1 MIDYSMSN
9 DSDPA
14 DNVRRREFLVTTGS
28 VAGVGALAG
37 CLGGDSDDGDGG
49 DGGDNGAETFT
60 IGAVD
65 ARTGTLSPF
74 GERNERGFQL
84 ALDSINDTGIGP
96 NDAELSIRVED
107 SQSLPQ
113 PGIEAAQTL
122 VDQEGVPL
130 LIGAVGSG
138 VSMGIQDSVV
148 QGTDVVQISQNST
161 GAVLAERP
169 NLLRMSPNGAGKG
182 AELATLISDDGYDE
196 LALTYVNN
204 DYGVSLSDV
213 VVEEF
218 ESAGGE
224 VTASVA
230 HDEEQNTYSGTVS
243 ELVDTG
249 SEAVLFLTYAAEF
262 TNMINELVNRGVND
276 ELQIYGAESTI
287 ADEILANTPEG
298 SHNGM
303 VGITESAPVE
313 LETYQQFEEEFTN
326 TYDVEQPTV
335 WAAYAYD
342 AVTVAAIAIHVADEF
357 TGPAIDEVVRDVT
370 RPPGEEVT
378 SLAEAKEIVD
388 SGGDPEAIDYTGV
401 SGPID
406 LNENG
411 DPQGAYQIYR
421 VENHEYVFGE
431 YIV

>member
-1 MIDYSMSN
+1 MSN
-9 DSDPA
+9 
-14 DNVRRREFLVTTGS
+14 NNTHTTGVGRRDFLRATGG
-28 VAGVGALAG
+28 VAAVGALAG
-37 CLGGDSDDGDGG
+37 CLGDGG
-49 DGGDNGAETFT
+49 SSGTIQ

-65 ARTGTLSPF
+65 ARTGTLSAF

-84 ALDSINDTGIGP
+84 ALGSINDTGIGS
-96 NDAELSIRVED
+96 DDRELNIQVED
-107 SQSLPQ
+107 SQSQPQ
-113 PGIEAAQTL
+113 QGTEAAQTL

-138 VSMGIQDSVV
+138 VSTSIHDSVI

-161 GAVLAERP
+161 GAVLAESP
-169 NLLRMSPNGAGKG
+169 DLLRMSPNGAGKG
-182 AELATLISDDGYDE
+182 GELVTLIRDDGFDE

-204 DYGVSLSDV
+204 DYGVSLSNV
-213 VVEEF
+213 VTEEF

-230 HDEEQNTYSGTVS
+230 HEQEQNSYSSTVS
-243 ELVDTG
+243 ELLDTG
-249 SEAVLFLTYAAEF
+249 SDAVLFLTYATEF
-262 TNMINELVNRGVND
+262 TNMINELVSRGVNN

-287 ADEILANTPEG
+287 ADSILENTPEG

-303 VGITESAPVE
+303 KGVTESAPTE
-313 LETYQQFEEEFTN
+313 LDTYQQFESEFTN
-326 TYDVEQPTV
+326 EYDVGQPTV

-342 AVTVAAIAIHVADEF
+342 AVMTSAIAMHVADDIS
-357 TGPAIDEVVRDVT
+357 GAAISEVVRDVT

-388 SGGDPEAIDYTGV
+388 DGGDAEAIDYTGV

-406 LNENG
+406 LDENG

-421 VENHEYVFGE
+421 VEDHEYQFGE
-431 YIV
+431 FLGV